1 MPGPLVVSIVASVV
15 LTIVLNLA
23 LRLFP
28 GIAERLR
35 HRLDQAPEADEQRQ
49 AEAPPSNVRVI
60 VPWKLMLID
69 VARPDTRAQRR
80 AVAAPLNLVPAAE
93 RNGGVAPWTVN
104 RAEVIVFGP
113 ADTIRSRRRK
123 PSRGVLS

>member
-35 HRLDQAPEADEQRQ
+35 DRLDQALEADDQRQ
-49 AEAPPSNVRVI
+49 AEPPPSNVRVI
-60 VPWKLMLID
+60 IPWKLMLMTSL
-69 VARPDTRAQRR
+69 VLTLVRNVVLLLRR
-80 AVAAPLNLVPAAE
+80 
-93 RNGGVAPWTVN
+93 
-104 RAEVIVFGP
+104 
-113 ADTIRSRRRK
+113 
-123 PSRGVLS
+123 